1 MYSSSQGIRRCR
13 VIESKLSDYKCF
25 TIIFFTTRS
34 FTIDSAF
41 LRRPFRHFSTKT
53 LLLLRLYSSVIYP
66 PIFISFFSSAFQP
79 INNITF
85 VLFHDFRE
93 HYPWFPWASKLVL
106 LLAGIMIIT
115 CLPTS
120 LQKVLQHLCIA
131 MKLRICSMDLENFV
145 VFYLLRNL
153 NFLVNPL
160 VYIWKDRMYR
170 NAFYRTFKIKTAQF

>member
-1 MYSSSQGIRRCR
+1 MQFLSDKKFRGVHWVISSHSYTKKKYSPMYSSSQGIRRCR

-93 HYPWFPWASKLVL
+93 YCKHKFSSHDDSRLC
-106 LLAGIMIIT
+106 
-115 CLPTS
+115 CLFLYIFTI
-120 LQKVLQHLCIA
+120 LHFFLIFCLK
-131 MKLRICSMDLENFV
+131 
-145 VFYLLRNL
+145 NL
-153 NFLVNPL
+153 
-160 VYIWKDRMYR
+160 I
-170 NAFYRTFKIKTAQF
+170 Q